1 MTMDG
6 TFDTN
11 NSQLYFRALQRPY
24 TTVSGEFY
32 SLSAAQVND
41 PTLRINQFSA
51 NGTFVNF
58 GYLYDSRFNIPP
70 GFTGGTGVTGYTGA
84 TGPIGTGPTG
94 LGDTGPTG
102 PTGPVA
108 TDGVTGDT
116 GYTGYTG
123 VTGYTGPTG
132 LGATGPIGV
141 TGSTGSNGSNGS
153 TGSTGPTGLGAT
165 GPAGPTG
172 SGGLLGSTGATGSIG
187 PTGTPGGTS
196 VASVIVAGGTGGS
209 NSLAYSYDANT
220 WTAVTSSVLSGG
232 CYAVAYNG
240 AIWVAGGSGANSLA
254 YSANGITWT
263 NSANGSSVLTSCKA
277 IAWSGTYWLAGGVSA
292 GSSTIATSTD
302 GVTWTTTSSP
312 IFTGAT
318 CTGLAY
324 NGVIWVA
331 TSDGN
336 SNNVATSSNGTTW
349 TVNVSGSAL
358 FTNGCYSVA
367 WNGTKWVVGGGSIT
381 NTLGYSTNTNA
392 STWTLSSSSGK
403 LVPQANGVAWNGAS
417 WVSTGLLS
425 GSSTIVTSPDGIT
438 WTYSGTSP
446 VSYGQCVASNSAYWV
461 VGGRGGGSVLSFS
474 TDGSTWTPS
483 SNGNSLFTGCYAIAS
498 NLVLPRLGVNVFPV
512 NPPPVNGGTGGALLY
527 NSPTGTT
534 NILYSD
540 YFSIHENNGTGTFYL
555 GPTGSISMDSVGNMN
570 IQAGMNTINM
580 GVNAHPGT
588 FTAVVDGTG
597 ANGRFLVYG
606 RGSGAPILLA
616 GGDTN
621 NIPAGAGVITMNTSD
636 PSGELVIGANSI
648 SYDNI
653 KLTYNNTTVNTT
665 LNIDNVTIYPL
676 SGTSSVI
683 SQTLASGATLNIGSS
698 VATSGILSLRDTG
711 VNTGV
716 VVIGGNGGN
725 NIFAIGGNSGA
736 VLPNI
741 RTDAANTATLNL
753 GASVANSEIIN
764 VRDGAAANSGYVDI
778 TGGTYATNGL
788 RLQGS
793 NASQPTVTTSQ
804 ISTNLNYGNS
814 AVLNLTASTDDANP
828 ALSIQNDVTAKNTIT
843 ANAQIFITKPM
854 HTWGSYTPTVLLAPG
869 AGPGVG
875 GIYTGTF
882 DASMALLPSGIS
894 LVYGISTASPPS
906 GSDIFFMFSVMVIT
920 DSTKN
925 IIGGGSINSS
935 TRYELSPSSTIAT
948 NLTVN
953 LGGNTSTDWG
963 VYGITLLE
971 I

>member
-32 SLSAAQVND
+32 SLSAAQVTD

-108 TDGVTGDT
+108 TNGVTGDT
-116 GYTGYTG
+116 GPTGYTG

-141 TGSTGSNGSNGS
+141 TGFTGSN
-153 TGSTGPTGLGAT
+153 GSTGPTGLGST
-165 GPAGPTG
+165 GPIGVTGPTG

-336 SNNVATSSNGTTW
+336 SNNVATSSNSTTW
-349 TVNVSGSAL
+349 TANVSGSAL

-417 WVSTGLLS
+417 WVGTGLLS

-498 NLVLPRLGVNVFPV
+498 NIVLPRLGVNVFPT

-570 IQAGMNTINM
+570 VQAGMNTINM

-621 NIPAGAGVITMNTSD
+621 NIPAGAGIITMNTSD
-636 PSGELVIGANSI
+636 PSGELVIGANIS

-653 KLTYNNTTVNTT
+653 KLTYN
-665 LNIDNVTIYPL
+665 
-676 SGTSSVI
+676 
-683 SQTLASGATLNIGSS
+683 
-698 VATSGILSLRDTG
+698 
-711 VNTGV
+711 
-716 VVIGGNGGN
+716 
-725 NIFAIGGNSGA
+725 
-736 VLPNI
+736 
-741 RTDAANTATLNL
+741 
-753 GASVANSEIIN
+753 
-764 VRDGAAANSGYVDI
+764 
-778 TGGTYATNGL
+778 
-788 RLQGS
+788 
-793 NASQPTVTTSQ
+793 
-804 ISTNLNYGNS
+804 
-814 AVLNLTASTDDANP
+814 
-828 ALSIQNDVTAKNTIT
+828 TIT
-843 ANAQIFITKPM
+843 ANAPLFLNAPISAF
-854 HTWGSYTPTVLLAPG
+854 GSYAPYQLLP
-869 AGPGVG
+869 
-875 GIYTGTF
+875 TGTNYLGVYNINL
-882 DASMALLPSGIS
+882 SGSPLKGIS
-894 LVYGISTASPPS
+894 MIYAYSSASPIGGP
-906 GSDIFFMFSVMVIT
+906 DLDKMFSIMIQT
-920 DSTKN
+920 DSANN
-925 IIGGGSINSS
+925 IIGGGSIKSTGLYELRPSSSS
-935 TRYELSPSSTIAT
+935 TTTLELNLITISSA
-948 NLTVN
+948 N
-953 LGGNTSTDWG
+953 WG
-963 VYGITLLE
+963 VYGITLLGF
-971 I
+971 